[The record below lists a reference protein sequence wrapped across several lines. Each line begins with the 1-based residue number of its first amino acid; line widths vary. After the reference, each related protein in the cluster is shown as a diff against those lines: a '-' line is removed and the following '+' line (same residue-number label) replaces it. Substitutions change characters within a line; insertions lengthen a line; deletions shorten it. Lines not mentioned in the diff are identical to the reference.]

1 MKKLLLLLCFFASH
15 ATWAQFGA
23 PSYEDLISTEIIPEF
38 SSWEKDTQR
47 ILVKTTI
54 ADGFSYYWKNGGES
68 GVPFDIEAKLPD
80 GVELLDVLWGA
91 PKYKMFFGQ
100 KTFAYVGGSY
110 HLLTI
115 KKSAEVSGEQS
126 LELNNLFQV
135 CNNENCFA
143 PKTLS
148 FSTKLMVG
156 PEKTNPEFTEFFKKA
171 KAYLPQA
178 LPNDLALNV
187 SRNEMGFDLSLNK
200 LNTDDK
206 VYFFNIS
213 QNLVAFDQKWQEEGA
228 RLKANLAFSESA
240 EVKDKDLLGTLLI
253 KSGDTQKAYAV
264 DSSSLANSVISSSD
278 VASSDASADLAEEAE
293 GEKASFF
300 ITIAYMFVGGLL
312 LNLMPC
318 VFPVLA
324 LKIQSFLNQSK
335 DGKGSALSHGLAYSG
350 GVILS
355 FWVLSF
361 FIIILKAK
369 NPNLTWGF
377 QLQDPA
383 FLLGMVMLLFVIAL
397 NFFGV
402 FEMGVSLTGAGQK
415 VKKDGHGG
423 SFMSGVLATVV
434 ATPCAGPFLGAALAA
449 TFGMTTFPLLL
460 SFTAMG
466 LGLSLPYLILG
477 FKPELLKFLPKP
489 GAWMERFKQSMGFL
503 MLLAV
508 VYFFWSLAAMID
520 VDWAIRVMAAMVGL
534 ALALWIY
541 GAWGTPW
548 MSPKVRKFA
557 IVLSVFVGGFSMT
570 FAYDA
575 SQQGGVISTKAPEE
589 IVWKPYV
596 EAEILKLEAEGKP
609 YFVDFTAKWCGICQ
623 WNKNTAIRKQDTYK
637 AFIEKGVTLFEADMT
652 NENPD
657 LSKAIK
663 KYGRKAVP
671 VYVIYDGKSKWRV
684 LPSTLTQGLLI
695 DEINSIP

>member
-23 PSYEDLISTEIIPEF
+23 PSYEDLISTEIIPEY

-47 ILVKTTI
+47 VLVKTTI
-54 ADGFSYYWKNGGES
+54 KDGFSYYWKNGGES
-68 GVPFDIEAKLPD
+68 GVPFNIEAKLPE
-80 GVELLDVLWGA
+80 GIELIDVQWGA

-115 KKSAEVSGEQS
+115 KKNASLSGEQKI
-126 LELNNLFQV
+126 ELNNLFQV
-135 CNNENCFA
+135 CNDENCFA
-143 PKTLS
+143 PKTLN
-148 FSTKLMVG
+148 FSSNLLLGSEQPNSK
-156 PEKTNPEFTEFFKKA
+156 FTEALKKA
-171 KAYLPQA
+171 QPYLPQE
-178 LPNDLALNV
+178 V
-187 SRNEMGFDLSLNK
+187 SEELDVTVARQASGFELSLKK
-200 LNTDDK
+200 LNTNDK
-206 VYFFNIS
+206 VYFFNDS
-213 QNLVAFDQKWQEEGA
+213 QNLVSFDQQWQENGSKIKAKLDFAEGA
-228 RLKANLAFSESA
+228 
-240 EVKDKDLLGTLLI
+240 EVQDEVLLGTLVI
-253 KSGDTQKAYAV
+253 KSGDTQKAYSI
-264 DSSSLANSVISSSD
+264 DSSKLSSVEPSQASVTEEGKND
-278 VASSDASADLAEEAE
+278 VVLEE
-293 GEKASFF
+293 GTEKAGFF

-355 FWVLSF
+355 FWVLSL

-383 FLLGMVMLLFVIAL
+383 FLLGMVLLLFVIAL

-449 TFGMTTFPLLL
+449 TFGMTTLPLLV

-548 MSPKVRKFA
+548 MSAKVRKIA
-557 IVLSVFVGGFSMT
+557 ILLAVLIGGFSMA

-589 IVWKPYV
+589 IVWKPYL
-596 EAEILKLEAEGKP
+596 ETEIQKLEAEGKP

-623 WNKNTAIRKQDTYK
+623 WNKNTAIRKADTYK
-637 AFIEKGVTLFEADMT
+637 AFIDKGVTLFEADMT
-652 NENPD
+652 NESPE
-657 LSKAIK
+657 LSEAIK

-671 VYVIYDGKSKWRV
+671 VYVLYDGKSKWRV
-684 LPSTLTQGLLI
+684 LPSALTQGLLI
-695 DEINSIP
+695 EEINSIP